1 MHAFI
6 ITVPERH
13 ELATRLQATLEADN
27 ITTELV
33 GNGIKRPAIV
43 NHRDAISFAYIRST
57 TYDRSIII
65 EDDAILT
72 SNFHKKLDT
81 VLETERDTPL
91 LSLYLGKQ
99 TPVKAQDTIKKALDE
114 QPDASTLHFPHLW
127 NAVAYTIQPGYLKQ
141 NGIALIDEI
150 NARIAY
156 NRGPYT
162 IPTDTTIEEALN
174 LTDYAYTIPSLVN
187 HNTDVP
193 GVYIHSGLRLAGRR
207 EAWRFDD

>member
-13 ELATRLQATLEADN
+13 ALATRLQATLEADD
-27 ITTELV
+27 ITTELI
-33 GNGIKRPAIV
+33 GNEMKRPAII
-43 NHRDAISFAYIRST
+43 NHRDAISYAYVRST
-57 TYDRSIII
+57 TYDRSIIL

-99 TPVKAQDTIKKALDE
+99 TPVKAQDIIKKALTE
-114 QPDASTLHFPHLW
+114 QPDASILHFPHLW
-127 NAVAYTIQPGYLKQ
+127 NAVAYSIQPGYLKQ
-141 NGIALIDEI
+141 NGTTII
-150 NARIAY
+150 NKINERITDH
-156 NRGPYT
+156 GEPYT
-162 IPTDTTIEEALN
+162 VPTDTTIEEALN

-193 GVYIHSGLRLAGRR
+193 GVYIHSGLRPAGRR
-207 EAWRFDD
+207 EAWRFND

>member
-6 ITVPERH
+6 VTVPERH

-99 TPVKAQDTIKKALDE
+99 TPVKAQDIIKKALDE
-114 QPDASTLHFPHLW
+114 QPDASILHFPHLW
-127 NAVAYTIQPGYLKQ
+127 NAVAYSIQPGYLKQ
-141 NGIALIDEI
+141 NGTEI
-150 NARIAY
+150 INRIN
-156 NRGPYT
+156 NRITHYVEPYMV
-162 IPTDTTIEEALN
+162 PTDQTIEESLRLA
-174 LTDYAYTIPSLVN
+174 DYVYTIPSLVN

-193 GVYIHSGLRLAGRR
+193 GVYIHSGLRPAGRR

>member
-6 ITVPERH
+6 ITVPERNA
-13 ELATRLQATLEADN
+13 LATRLQATLEADN
-27 ITTELV
+27 ITTELI
-33 GNGIKRPAIV
+33 GNDMKRPAII
-43 NHRDAISFAYIRST
+43 NHRDAISCAYVRST
-57 TYDRSIII
+57 AFERSIII

-99 TPVKAQDTIKKALDE
+99 TPVKAQDTIKQAFEE
-114 QPDASTLHFPHLW
+114 QPDASILHFPHLW
-127 NAVAYTIQPGYLKQ
+127 NAVAYSIQPGYLKQ
-141 NGIALIDEI
+141 NGTEI
-150 NARIAY
+150 INRIN
-156 NRGPYT
+156 NRITHYVEPYMV
-162 IPTDTTIEEALN
+162 PTDQTIEESLRLA
-174 LTDYAYTIPSLVN
+174 DYVYTIPSLVN

-193 GVYIHSGLRLAGRR
+193 GVYIHSGLRPAGRR